1 MKNLIKVINFFGR
14 KLKLKI
20 LIIILL
26 ILFSSI
32 LEAFSLAT
40 IFPYVDF
47 LINQKIGVSEKVAV
61 FLKFIID
68 LEAINYLNFSIFIF
82 LIFLFKNLIVTV
94 SVYLQNRIVYS
105 FQKLLGIELLKIYTK
120 KPLIF
125 FSKINSSSIVR
136 NLTIDLTNYTNG
148 INSFVNLI
156 TEFFFIFLIFT
167 ILVFINFKVTLILL
181 SFFIF
186 FSFVF
191 YSLTKK
197 KLKALGV
204 QRSEYDEKR
213 IKSINQ
219 TINGIYDIKLNF
231 SINYFIERFAA
242 QLGSYTKIV
251 GFFNFLLNTPKI
263 WIEMITLSTFILAI
277 IFVSKLQDNN
287 FLDFIPLIGLY
298 AASAFKIM
306 PSFSRILV
314 HYQNINYATVVFQSF
329 YDVFIS
335 NKNNKIKTK
344 KLNLSLN
351 YLALKNINFAYKDK
365 NKIIKNFSYKFKIGN
380 IYGLS
385 GESGAGKSTLLKI
398 IMGIYENY
406 TGKININNKF
416 DIKRNIIGWQGKI
429 SFVPQ
434 KPFYFDET
442 IYENICF
449 GTKVNSENTL
459 KVKNLIKY
467 LNLNNKIKN
476 LKLGIET
483 KMGEGGSLFSG
494 GELQRI
500 ALARALFKEPELLIL
515 DESFNALDL
524 KNKKKVFEYLNLIKK
539 NKIIIIVTHEIDIL
553 KRCSKKLI
561 LKKN

>member
-1 MKNLIKVINFFGR
+1 MKNLIKIVNLFGR
-14 KLKLKI
+14 KLKIKI
-20 LIIILL
+20 LIGILI
-26 ILFSSI
+26 ILFSAI

-40 IFPYVDF
+40 IYPYVDF
-47 LINQKIGVSEKVAV
+47 LINQKISVSEKVAV

-68 LEAINYLNFSIFIF
+68 FEKINYLNFTFFIF
-82 LIFLFKNLIVTV
+82 LVFFFKNLIITI
-94 SVYLQNRIVYS
+94 SVYLLNRIVYG

-125 FSKINSSSIVR
+125 FSKINSSTIVR
-136 NLTIDLTNYTNG
+136 NLTIDLTNFTNS
-148 INSFVNLI
+148 ISSFINLI
-156 TEFFFIFLIFT
+156 TEVFFIFLIFT
-167 ILVFINFKVTLILL
+167 ILVFINFKVTIILL

-186 FSFVF
+186 FSFIF
-191 YSLTKK
+191 YSFTKK
-197 KLKALGV
+197 KLKALGI
-204 QRSEYDEKR
+204 QRSECDEKR
-213 IKSINQ
+213 IKTINQ

-231 SINYFIERFAA
+231 SINYFIERFAV

-263 WIEMITLSTFILAI
+263 WIEMITLSSFILAI
-277 IFVSKLQDNN
+277 IFFLKSQNSN

-298 AASAFKIM
+298 AVSAFKIM
-306 PSFSRILV
+306 PSFTRILV
-314 HYQNINYATVVFQSF
+314 HYQNIHYSSGVFQNF
-329 YDVFIS
+329 YDIFIS
-335 NKNNKIKTK
+335 NKNKKKKIK

-351 YLALKNINFAYKDK
+351 YLTLRNINFAYKNK

-406 TGKININNKF
+406 TGKIKLNNKL

-449 GTKVNSENTL
+449 GTKVSSENIL
-459 KVKNLIKY
+459 KVKKLIKY
-467 LNLNNKIKN
+467 LNLDNKIKN

-483 KMGEGGSLFSG
+483 KMGEGGSIFSG

-524 KNKKKVFEYLNLIKK
+524 KNKKKVFEYLDIIKK
-539 NKIIIIVTHEIDIL
+539 NKIIIIVTHEADIL
-553 KRCSKKLI
+553 KRCSKKLK